1 MLKIIGSKRFYKIEN
16 CTISVEN
23 LFFQQSYKMGTIY
36 SYNLEELTFI
46 HTFR

>member
-1 MLKIIGSKRFYKIEN
+1 MFKIIGPERFYKIKN
-16 CTISVEN
+16 CNISVEN
-23 LFFQQSYKMGTIY
+23 FFFQQSYKMGTIY